1 MESLKVEVKDVN
13 KEIKNTKKN
22 IKYCDKN
29 NCKIKFIGTDDYWLK
44 NIEKAINI
52 KEIEKRYS
60 FIYDTVCDYLDNK
73 YFGENLCGFDENGIC
88 EYHRKEEPNHYNG
101 CCYRKDRGLCQ
112 YFDEEHSVCTER
124 GISCKLY
131 SCPILR
137 KKGINYKIGDIPLI
151 KYFFTIK
158 QKYYIKYS
166 FFKPKPYVM
175 YKLMECYNG
184 KNKK

>member
-1 MESLKVEVKDVN
+1 MKIYVNNKNVKKVLN
-13 KEIKNTKKN
+13 KTKKY
-22 IKYCDKN
+22 IKEDKIEYIFQDEID
-29 NCKIKFIGTDDYWLK
+29 IKLKKELK

-52 KEIEKRYS
+52 KDLEKRYS
-60 FIYDTVCDYLDNK
+60 FIYDTVCDYLDSK

-88 EYHRKEEPNHYNG
+88 DYYRKVDPTHYNG
-101 CCYRKDRGLCQ
+101 CCYREDRSLCK
-112 YFDEEHSVCTER
+112 YFDEEKSECTER

-137 KKGINYKIGDIPLI
+137 ERKINYKIKDIPLL
-151 KYFFTIK
+151 KYFFNLK

-175 YKLMECYNG
+175 YKLMENANE
-184 KNKK
+184 KNRK